1 MTGGLV
7 PRKVVTLVGT
17 RPEII
22 KLSRVIQ
29 ALDQTCHHVLVHSGQ
44 NFHDALSGA
53 MFRDL
58 GLRQPDHFLD
68 AAGETPAQ
76 TIARV
81 IERFD
86 VVLAAEQPEAML
98 LLGDTNTGL
107 GVIAA
112 KRRKIPIFHMEAG
125 NRCFDQR
132 VPEEI
137 NRRIIDHT
145 SDINLTYT
153 EHARRYLLAEGLRPE
168 TVIKTGSPMKEI
180 LDHHR
185 DAIAR
190 STVLRDQS
198 LETGRYFLVSAHRE
212 ENVDGVATLRS
223 LTAAL
228 DGLARQHGLPVIVS
242 THPRTRRRLAATDLG
257 ELDPLI
263 RFAQPFGFLDYVAL
277 QMRAACVVSDS
288 GTLTEEAS
296 ILGFPGVMIRN
307 AHERP
312 EGMDEAT
319 VVMSGL
325 APARVLAAVHLAMD
339 LHERGF
345 RPQLVDD
352 YAADAVSTK
361 VVRII
366 FSYTDYVRR
375 TVWHEGEGGAF
386 AS

>member
-1 MTGGLV
+1 M
-7 PRKVVTLVGT
+7 KIVTLVGT

-22 KLSRVIQ
+22 KLSLVMQ
-29 ALDQTCHHVLVHSGQ
+29 ELDRTCDHMLVHSGQ
-44 NFHDALSGA
+44 NYDDELSGA
-53 MFRDL
+53 IFRDL
-58 GLRQPDHFLD
+58 GLRKPDRFLE
-68 AAGETPAQ
+68 AAGETPAE

-86 VVLAAEQPEAML
+86 AVLAAERPDAML

-112 KRRKIPIFHMEAG
+112 KRRKVPIFHMEAG
-125 NRCFDQR
+125 NRSFDER

-153 EHARRYLLAEGLRPE
+153 EHARRYLLAEGLKPE

-185 DAIAR
+185 DSIAR
-190 STVLRDQS
+190 SSILRDQA
-198 LETGRYFLVSAHRE
+198 LEPGRYFLVSAHRE
-212 ENVDGVATLRS
+212 ENVDDINKLRD
-223 LTAAL
+223 LTKAL
-228 DGLARQHGLPVIVS
+228 DGLVRRYGWPVIVS
-242 THPRTRRRLAATDLG
+242 THPRTRRRLTAAGLG
-257 ELDPLI
+257 DAGPSI
-263 RFAQPFGFLDYVAL
+263 RFCPPFGFFDYAML
-277 QMRAACVVSDS
+277 QQQAACVVSDS

-296 ILGFPGVMIRN
+296 LLGFPGVMIRN

-325 APARVLAAVHLAMD
+325 APESVLAAVDLARGQY
-339 LHERGF
+339 ERGF
-345 RPQLVDD
+345 RPHLVDD
-352 YAADAVSTK
+352 YRADAVSTK
-361 VVRII
+361 AVRII

-375 TVWHEGEGGAF
+375 TVWRQDEAI
-386 AS
+386 

>member
-1 MTGGLV
+1 M
-7 PRKVVTLVGT
+7 KVVTLVGT

-22 KLSRVIQ
+22 KLSLVIQ
-29 ALDQTCHHVLVHSGQ
+29 ELDRTCDHMLVHSGQ
-44 NFHDALSGA
+44 NYDDELSGA
-53 MFRDL
+53 IFRDL
-58 GLRQPDHFLD
+58 GLRKPDRFLE
-68 AAGETPAQ
+68 AAGETPAE

-86 VVLAAEQPEAML
+86 AVLAAERPDVML

-125 NRCFDQR
+125 NRSFDQR

-153 EHARRYLLAEGLRPE
+153 EHARRYLLAEGLKPE

-180 LDHHR
+180 LNHHR
-185 DAIAR
+185 DSIAR
-190 STVLRDQS
+190 SSILRDQA
-198 LETGRYFLVSAHRE
+198 LEPGRYFLVSAHRE
-212 ENVDGVATLRS
+212 ENVDDVNNLRD
-223 LTAAL
+223 LTEAL
-228 DGLARQHGLPVIVS
+228 NGLARRYGWPVIVS
-242 THPRTRRRLAATDLG
+242 THPRTRRRLAAAGFGDAA
-257 ELDPLI
+257 PSI
-263 RFAQPFGFLDYVAL
+263 RFCPPFGFFDYAML
-277 QMRAACVVSDS
+277 QQQAACVVSDS

-296 ILGFPGVMIRN
+296 LLCFPGVMIRN

-325 APARVLAAVHLAMD
+325 APERVLAAVDLARGQ
-339 LHERGF
+339 HERGF

-352 YAADAVSTK
+352 YRADAVSTK

-375 TVWHEGEGGAF
+375 TVWRHGEAT
-386 AS
+386 S